1 LSDLSDVSDASDL
14 SGASEVSRASVHGP
28 SGGETFRLSLGIPD
42 DDLVSCVACG
52 LCLPHCPTYRV
63 TLEESASPRGRIAL
77 MNMVDKAGFA
87 DASFSGFM
95 DACIQCRG
103 CETACPAA
111 VPFGS
116 MMERTREA
124 LADQTNYQPKWRRAG
139 FWFLGRPRL
148 LRAGSSVLAVV
159 QRMRLVPKRLGLPPL
174 SVTRPK
180 MVASPGASAGDED
193 VIVFTGCVMDAWMR
207 DTHVATVKVL
217 EALGLSVRVSG
228 DDAPC
233 CGALQSHAGLGD
245 QARARA
251 RETVEGLAG
260 DTSIL
265 VNSAGCGAQLKNLGE
280 LLGDDAAQAF
290 EARVFDIHEYLAG
303 RIADLRQLGPG
314 GGAERKRIAVQDPCH
329 LRHVQRNHQ
338 FVHEVLAPFFE
349 PVALD
354 DEGLCC
360 GAGGAYSVMHPETAA
375 LVRDRKVASIERS
388 GCKVVASANPGCLM
402 HLRSAGLDVR
412 HPIDLI
418 ADAITT

>member
-1 LSDLSDVSDASDL
+1 LTGDSTT
-14 SGASEVSRASVHGP
+14 EPPSVGSFP
-28 SGGETFRLSLGIPD
+28 LSLGIPD

-63 TLEESASPRGRIAL
+63 SMEESASPRGRIAL
-77 MNMVDKAGFA
+77 MNLVDKSGFA
-87 DASFSGFM
+87 DASFTEFM

-124 LADQTNYQPKWRRAG
+124 LADQTKYQPKWRRVA
-139 FWFLGRPRL
+139 FWFLGRPRM
-148 LRAGSSVLAVV
+148 LRAGSSGLAVL
-159 QRMRLVPKRLGLPPL
+159 QRVRLVPKRLGVPPL
-174 SVTRPK
+174 SLFRPK
-180 MVASPGASAGDED
+180 VASSGDD

-207 DTHVATVKVL
+207 ETHVATVKVL
-217 EALGLSVRVSG
+217 EALGLRVRVSG

-233 CGALQSHAGLGD
+233 CGALQSHAGLGG

-251 RETVEGLAG
+251 RETMGGLVG
-260 DTSIL
+260 DAPIL
-265 VNSAGCGAQLKNLGE
+265 VNSAGCGAQLKGYGH
-280 LLGDDAAQAF
+280 LLGDDAARAF
-290 EARVFDIHEYLAG
+290 EQRVFDIHEYLAG
-303 RIADLRQLGPG
+303 RIEDLSRLAKAASDGSPG
-314 GGAERKRIAVQDPCH
+314 GTSERRRIAVQDPCH

-338 FVHEVLAPFFE
+338 YVHEVLAPFFD
-349 PVALD
+349 PIALD

-360 GAGGAYSVMHPETAA
+360 GAGGAYSVLHPVTAA
-375 LVRDRKVASIERS
+375 EVRDRKVASITRS
-388 GCKVVASANPGCLM
+388 ECDVVASANPGCLM

-418 ADAITT
+418 AESIAN